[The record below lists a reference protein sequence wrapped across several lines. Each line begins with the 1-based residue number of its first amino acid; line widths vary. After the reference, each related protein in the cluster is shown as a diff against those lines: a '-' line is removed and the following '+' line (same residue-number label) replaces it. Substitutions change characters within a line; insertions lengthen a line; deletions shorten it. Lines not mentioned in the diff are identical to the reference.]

1 VAPVVKELEKEL
13 GALLPERWAQK
24 VAEHGSA
31 VREWSLRPLGDSLKL
46 NLDDRNRT
54 STPSALPPLL
64 RDLAEAKLGQA
75 ILAKSPLELALGV
88 AGWLFLALCFSRCCC
103 RRREPPHKR
112 LVEPDEEEARG
123 GMPSPRPKRRSDAEL
138 AEQVAELKLRMKE
151 VGGLVLRSCASPV
164 PLLCSLQTA
173 AAESAAAE
181 APPDAFHRPCL
192 NEAEQEL
199 AEQVAELKL
208 RMKEVGELE
217 RRLAVS
223 KATRPEVASLV
234 QVAQAARS
242 ERESREAQDEAYRA
256 ADQLRAEL
264 QSAIA
269 AASVRT
275 NGSHQ
280 C

>member
-1 VAPVVKELEKEL
+1 MAPVVKELEKEL

-64 RDLAEAKLGQA
+64 RDHVVKAGRA
-75 ILAKSPLELALGV
+75 ILAESPLELALGV
-88 AGWLFLALCFSRCCC
+88 AGWLFLALCFYRCCC

-123 GMPSPRPKRRSDAEL
+123 GMPSPRPKRRSDAL
-138 AEQVAELKLRMKE
+138 
-151 VGGLVLRSCASPV
+151 
-164 PLLCSLQTA
+164 
-173 AAESAAAE
+173 
-181 APPDAFHRPCL
+181 HRP
-192 NEAEQEL
+192 QEL
-199 AEQVAELKL
+199 AEQLAELKL

-242 ERESREAQDEAYRA
+242 ERERLDA
-256 ADQLRAEL
+256 A
-264 QSAIA
+264 
-269 AASVRT
+269 
-275 NGSHQ
+275 
-280 C
+280 

>member
-1 VAPVVKELEKEL
+1 MAPVVKELEKEL

-64 RDLAEAKLGQA
+64 RDLAKAKLGRA
-75 ILAKSPLELALGV
+75 ILAKSPLNLALGV
-88 AGWLFLALCFSRCCC
+88 AGWLFLALCFYRCCC

-123 GMPSPRPKRRSDAEL
+123 GMPSPRLKRRSDAL
-138 AEQVAELKLRMKE
+138 
-151 VGGLVLRSCASPV
+151 
-164 PLLCSLQTA
+164 
-173 AAESAAAE
+173 
-181 APPDAFHRPCL
+181 HRP
-192 NEAEQEL
+192 QEL
-199 AEQVAELKL
+199 AEQLAELKL

-242 ERESREAQDEAYRA
+242 ERERLDA
-256 ADQLRAEL
+256 A
-264 QSAIA
+264 
-269 AASVRT
+269 
-275 NGSHQ
+275 
-280 C
+280 